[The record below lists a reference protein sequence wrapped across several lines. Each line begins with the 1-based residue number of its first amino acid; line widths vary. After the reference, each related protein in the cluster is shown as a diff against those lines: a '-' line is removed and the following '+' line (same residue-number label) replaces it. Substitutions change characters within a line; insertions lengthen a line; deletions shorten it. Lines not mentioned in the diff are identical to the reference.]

1 MNLNMPHVANLT
13 TQDIKLR
20 QNTQLHQAAVNLE
33 ASFLAEMLKEA
44 GFGKARESMG
54 GGPGEEYFSSFMVD
68 VHAKNLAKRG
78 GIGLAETIFE
88 ALKEKQNEHL
98 KTE

>member
-1 MNLNMPHVANLT
+1 MPPTAGPTL
-13 TQDIKLR
+13 QDTKAQQNAQLR
-20 QNTQLHQAAVNLE
+20 QVAKDLE
-33 ASFLAEMLKEA
+33 ASFLAEMLKGA

-54 GGPGEEYFSSFMVD
+54 GGAGEEHFGSFMVD
-68 VHAKNLAKRG
+68 AHAKSLVQRG